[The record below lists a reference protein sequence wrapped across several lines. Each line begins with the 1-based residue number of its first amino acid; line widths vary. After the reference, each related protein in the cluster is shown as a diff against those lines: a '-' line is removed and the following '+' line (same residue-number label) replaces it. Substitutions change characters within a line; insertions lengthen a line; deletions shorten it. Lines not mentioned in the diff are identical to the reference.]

1 MFYLFNKNGITATF
15 CADYDRLFD
24 MFATVEKEV
33 TETGED
39 DTEITKTVKCLPD
52 GYSIKEYDGYTEP
65 GMLYLDDEGN
75 VCERKITVD
84 EEVEKEQAKAKALD
98 ELDKKYK
105 QDKEVL
111 AEQYL
116 DAAMS
121 DDKDTMSTIKQELT
135 ALNEKYDTDY
145 KNIKG
150 DS

>member
-1 MFYLFNKNGITATF
+1 M
-15 CADYDRLFD
+15 
-24 MFATVEKEV
+24 
-33 TETGED
+33 
-39 DTEITKTVKCLPD
+39 
-52 GYSIKEYDGYTEP
+52 
-65 GMLYLDDEGN
+65 YLDKDGN
-75 VCERKITVD
+75 VCEREITID
-84 EEVEKEQAKAKALD
+84 EEVEKEQAKTRALD
-98 ELDKKYK
+98 ELDKKYR

-121 DDKDTMSTIKQELT
+121 GDKDTMSTIKQELI